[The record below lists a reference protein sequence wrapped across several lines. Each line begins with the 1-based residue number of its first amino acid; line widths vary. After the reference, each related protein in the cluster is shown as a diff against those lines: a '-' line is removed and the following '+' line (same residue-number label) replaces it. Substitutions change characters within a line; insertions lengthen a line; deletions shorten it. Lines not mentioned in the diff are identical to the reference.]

1 MKRVY
6 LDMVADLFHA
16 GHINCI
22 RQARNLFQEP
32 VYLIVGVHSDDDV
45 ASYKRRPV
53 ISEENR
59 YEMVKYCSLVDEVI
73 TSAPLTVTKE
83 FLTKNKIDFVIHG
96 DDMSEELKK
105 QHSVPL
111 KMKIVKYVPYTK
123 GVSSTFIINKIKT
136 GDY

>member
-6 LDMVADLFHA
+6 LDMVADLFHV

-96 DDMSEELKK
+96 DDMSEELRK